1 MGAVLFS
8 RQMVSDFL
16 CERHFFQF
24 YRRFLITI
32 KVFSLPH
39 WRNRNRKICIY
50 VWLYI
55 PYEMYFVSTLVL
67 TSSEERNFQEIFQVF
82 FVHCYDLGWGWF
94 LFKVIFPSMKLTK
107 WEKGCSGKIVISSL
121 QNPQILLIPKK
132 LIQKKSYSSHCVCV
146 CSSKKGSINQG
157 SYI

>member
-32 KVFSLPH
+32 KVFFTVTL
-39 WRNRNRKICIY
+39 KKQKYMYICM
-50 VWLYI
+50 YI
-55 PYEMYFVSTLVL
+55 PYEMYFVLTLVL

-82 FVHCYDLGWGWF
+82 FCSLLSFRLRLNPFQGYFSINETHEMRKRLQWKNSYI
-94 LFKVIFPSMKLTK
+94 KPSKSPNSFNSK
-107 WEKGCSGKIVISSL
+107 EID
-121 QNPQILLIPKK
+121 
-132 LIQKKSYSSHCVCV
+132 KKSLIHPTVSVYVV
-146 CSSKKGSINQG
+146 LRRGV
-157 SYI
+157 